1 MRNEPISLISTPEFT
16 SLLNNLPDQ
25 QSEVALGIRKHLVTE
40 DINEFGVPLLKGTSA
55 LDLGLFLLF
64 IETLD
69 EDSSTAALAQIFLVG
84 RLSCKNWIKRLREEC
99 MCHIEWV
106 KPEIKTRGN
115 VGKFVVYSWGIF
127 QREVYA
133 PFTPYAKMVVRNWK
147 EQNAKESGQ
156 LK

>member
-1 MRNEPISLISTPEFT
+1 MRNEPRDLISTPKFT
-16 SLLNNLPDQ
+16 SLLANLPEQ
-25 QSEVALGIRKHLVTE
+25 QSEAAMGIRNYLVNE
-40 DINEFGVPLLKGTSA
+40 DVNEFGVPLLKGTSA

-64 IETLD
+64 IDALD

-99 MCHIEWV
+99 MCQIEWV

-133 PFTPYAKMVVRNWK
+133 PFTPYAKIAIRNWK
-147 EQNAKESGQ
+147 ENNGSQSG
-156 LK
+156 KSE